1 MDETIPVT
9 PLPPPPEA
17 READRLRRKI
27 SRTMLRTVCE
37 QGLIEEGDRILV
49 AVSGGK
55 DSATLLDLLRDA
67 RAKAPV
73 DFEILAFHLDQG
85 QPGYDGGPLRAWL
98 AGSGIPHEIARE
110 DTFSIVKA
118 KASERSTYCVTCS
131 RLRRGILHTA
141 ARRFG
146 CNKLALGHHR
156 DDALETLLLNLFYA
170 GRLQAIPARYTTREG
185 NLVVIR
191 PLIECAESDIARHA
205 ALARYPIIP
214 CGLCGSQP
222 GLKRNAME
230 ALLRRLDAEIPEV
243 RRSMIA
249 ALKNV
254 RASHLLDPE
263 VAKAWEDAAHRY
275 APRK

>member
-1 MDETIPVT
+1 VT
-9 PLPPPPEA
+9 PFKDEG
-17 READRLRRKI
+17 REAEELRRKI
-27 SRTMLRTVCE
+27 SRTMLRTVCD
-37 QGLIEEGDRILV
+37 QRLIEEGDRILV

-55 DSATLLDLLRDA
+55 DSATLLDLLWEA

-85 QPGYDGGPLRAWL
+85 QPGYEGGALRAWL
-98 AGSGIPHEIARE
+98 EASGIPHEILRE
-110 DTFSIVKA
+110 DTFSIVQA
-118 KASERSTYCVTCS
+118 KASERSTTCVTCS

-141 ARRFG
+141 ARRLG

-156 DDALETLLLNLFYA
+156 DLLLNLFYA
-170 GRLQAIPARYTTREG
+170 GRLQAIPARYTTRDG
-185 NLVVIR
+185 SLVVIR
-191 PLIECAESDIARHA
+191 PLIECAESDIVRHA

-230 ALLRRLDAEIPEV
+230 GLLRRLDEEIPEV
-243 RRSMIA
+243 RRSMLA

-254 RASHLLDPE
+254 RASHLLDAE
-263 VAKAWEDAAHRY
+263 VAEAWGEAAHRF